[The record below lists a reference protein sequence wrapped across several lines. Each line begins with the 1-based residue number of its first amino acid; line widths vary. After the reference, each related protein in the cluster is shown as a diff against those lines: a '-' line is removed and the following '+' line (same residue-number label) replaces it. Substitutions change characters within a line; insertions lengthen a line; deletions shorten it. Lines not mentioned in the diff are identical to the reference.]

1 MALLSV
7 DSDQLLDM
15 AGVPVR
21 AEVSAIVR
29 ALDRLLTVAGYYAAD
44 HEQYLRA
51 SEIACAAMT
60 AAMRPLPAVAFEVSA
75 AGLVVDGTTIEPR
88 QKAARQIHDL
98 LVTLDIA
105 RLSFSARLTAADLRQ
120 SLSALQAHRLARL
133 HAHSFRTLTIA
144 GLPPTVSADSCRV
157 REGEK
162 KGGIQD
168 AGDGDEI
175 DGLLDAWSESMG
187 PAPAAGPVR
196 AEFLRDLMAV
206 LEAASENLAG
216 DSPGAGA
223 NADAAAPTRITAGE
237 LAEIRA
243 GVERLLERD
252 PGAQAISALM
262 DLARRTLEFS
272 GDPDKARLV
281 FDQLRKR
288 VDDLDCGSA
297 GSLPPVREPARDIAA
312 LERHLAALSARPE
325 PLAEPLASARRD
337 QLAICFQ
344 LLGAGR
350 RDPAFAA
357 AESLLVEACG
367 SPELGVAEA
376 ATLADAMQDLARR
389 GLAAEIDQVL
399 PPLLAHLRAARPDL
413 LVHLW
418 NGLDPQLETPALEL
432 LWPHLVNDLAL
443 GLDPATEPAAAR
455 CCLTAGA
462 LDLETAL
469 GLAPR
474 FLCLPGAARTTVS
487 DQVFL
492 VPPLRARGVHAVLLK
507 GSASAR
513 HGLRLQ
519 RELQHRPP
527 DRLTRLV
534 IAACAGGDVADAGL
548 LQEVLREAGAPCPSA
563 DFGTFAAALLCD
575 TLETLPPERRREA
588 WTSDAV
594 AWLAANAPARAGEL
608 LRRVVRERRWLVR
621 AAWPQAC
628 RAAARTPAPSPP
640 GPKER

>member
-7 DSDQLLDM
+7 DSDQLLDI
-15 AGVPVR
+15 AGAPAR
-21 AEVSAIVR
+21 SEVSAIVR

-44 HEQYLRA
+44 HEQYVRA
-51 SEIACAAMT
+51 SEIACLAMT

-98 LVTLDIA
+98 LVALDIA

-120 SLSALQAHRLARL
+120 TLAALQAHRLARL

-157 REGEK
+157 REGAK
-162 KGGIQD
+162 KAGAQD
-168 AGDGDEI
+168 AGEGDEI
-175 DGLLDAWSESMG
+175 DGLLDAWSETTG

-216 DSPGAGA
+216 DGPADDATAGA
-223 NADAAAPTRITAGE
+223 AATARITADE

-288 VDDLDCGSA
+288 LDDEDDGPA
-297 GSLPPVREPARDIAA
+297 GNLAPGREPARDVVA
-312 LERHLAALSARPE
+312 LQRHVSELSARPE

-337 QLAICFQ
+337 QFAICFQ

-357 AESLLVEACG
+357 AESLLCEACG
-367 SPELGVAEA
+367 SAELGVAEA
-376 ATLADAMQDLARR
+376 ATLADAMQDLARL
-389 GLAAEIDQVL
+389 GLGAEIDHAL

-418 NGLDPQLETPALEL
+418 NGLEPQLETPALEL

-455 CCLTAGA
+455 CCLAAGA
-462 LDLETAL
+462 LDLEAAL
-469 GLAPR
+469 RLAPR
-474 FLCLPGAARTTVS
+474 FLSLPGAARTTVS

-492 VPPLRARGVHAVLLK
+492 VPPLRARGVHAVLLQ
-507 GSASAR
+507 GAASAR

-519 RELQHRPP
+519 RELQQRPP

-534 IAACAGGDVADAGL
+534 IAACAGGDAADCGL
-548 LQEVLREAGAPCPSA
+548 LQEIIREAGAPRPSA
-563 DFGTFAAALLCD
+563 AFGAFAAALLSD
-575 TLETLPPERRREA
+575 TLETLPRKRRDEA
-588 WTSDAV
+588 WTADAV
-594 AWLAANAPARAGEL
+594 AWLAANAPARADEL
-608 LRRVVRERRWLVR
+608 LRRIARERRWFVR
-621 AAWPQAC
+621 PAWPQAC
-628 RAAARTPAPSPP
+628 REAARSPVTSPA
-640 GPKER
+640 GPKEG

>member
-1 MALLSV
+1 MALLTV
-7 DSDQLLDM
+7 DCDHLLDT
-15 AGVPVR
+15 AGQPAR

-29 ALDRLLTVAGYYAAD
+29 ALDRLLTVSGYYAAD
-44 HEQYLRA
+44 HEQYMRA
-51 SEIACAAMT
+51 SDTACAAMT
-60 AAMRPLPAVAFEVSA
+60 AAMRPLPAMAFEVSA

-120 SLSALQAHRLARL
+120 TLAALQEHRLARL
-133 HAHSFRTLTIA
+133 HAHSFRALTIA

-157 REGEK
+157 REGAQK
-162 KGGIQD
+162 TGDRD
-168 AGDGDEI
+168 AGPGDEI
-175 DGLLDAWSESMG
+175 DGLLDAWSETMG

-196 AEFLRDLMAV
+196 AEFLQDLMAV
-206 LEAASENLAG
+206 LEAASENLGG
-216 DSPGAGA
+216 DGPDAEA
-223 NADAAAPTRITAGE
+223 AADAAAPTRITAYE

-252 PGAQAISALM
+252 PGAQAITALM

-272 GDPDKARLV
+272 GDPDKARLM

-288 VDDLDCGSA
+288 LADDDCDPA
-297 GSLPPVREPARDIAA
+297 GNLPPGREPARDVAA
-312 LERHLAALSARPE
+312 LQRHLRELAARPE
-325 PLAEPLASARRD
+325 PLDEPLASARRD

-357 AESLLVEACG
+357 AKSLLVEACG

-389 GLAAEIDQVL
+389 DLGAEIDQAL

-418 NGLDPQLETPALEL
+418 NGLDPQLEVPALEL

-455 CCLTAGA
+455 CCLAAGA
-462 LDLETAL
+462 LELEAAL
-469 GLAPR
+469 RLAPR
-474 FLCLPGAARTTVS
+474 FLALPGARRATVS

-492 VPPLRARGVHAVLLK
+492 VPPLRARGVHAVLLQ
-507 GSASAR
+507 GAASAR

-534 IAACAGGDVADAGL
+534 IAACAGSDVADAGL
-548 LQEVLREAGAPCPSA
+548 LQEVLREAGAPRPSA
-563 DFGTFAAALLCD
+563 AFGAFAAALLCD
-575 TLETLPPERRREA
+575 TLESLPRERRHEA
-588 WTSDAV
+588 WTADAV
-594 AWLAANAPARAGEL
+594 AWLAAFAPARAGEL
-608 LRRVVRERRWLVR
+608 LRRVVRERHWLVR
-621 AAWPQAC
+621 AAWPPAC
-628 RAAARTPAPSPP
+628 RAAARTPVPSPA